1 MQKPLSY
8 FVIRV
13 NPELQ
18 HDLQVRFDDDA
29 LPKLSYFL
37 VEREWVTYFWY
48 ILDFDKKK
56 EYTH

>member
-1 MQKPLSY
+1 MILLFASGLQLRKMQKPLSY

-37 VEREWVTYFWY
+37 VEQE
-48 ILDFDKKK
+48 
-56 EYTH
+56 